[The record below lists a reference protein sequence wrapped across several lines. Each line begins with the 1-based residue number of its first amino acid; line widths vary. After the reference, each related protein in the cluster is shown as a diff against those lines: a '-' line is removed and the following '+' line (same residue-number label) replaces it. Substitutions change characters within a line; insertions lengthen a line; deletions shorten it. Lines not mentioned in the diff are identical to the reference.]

1 MSSVRDTL
9 HGRLVGK
16 NEEFLLNVLNSC
28 QMIIMKEE
36 SGHIKLVIVNRLIE
50 STFCYR
56 LKESKVG

>member
-16 NEEFLLNVLNSC
+16 NEEFLQNVLNSC